1 MATQAPPKELLSFPA
16 ELKRP
21 TLGYLSIQFARC
33 HLDGPR
39 LEKALETV
47 VFFPDMLQHR
57 TTSCRR
63 LVRTE
68 LAFKLAQMQAELHM
82 RGAVVEKGADPI

>member
-1 MATQAPPKELLSFPA
+1 MDTQAPPEELLPFPTV
-16 ELKRP
+16 LKRP
-21 TLGYLSIQFARC
+21 ALGYLSIQFARC

-47 VFFPDMLQHR
+47 VLFPDMLQHR

-68 LAFKLAQMQAELHM
+68 LALKLAQMQAELHM
-82 RGAVVEKGADPI
+82 RSAVVEKGAEPT